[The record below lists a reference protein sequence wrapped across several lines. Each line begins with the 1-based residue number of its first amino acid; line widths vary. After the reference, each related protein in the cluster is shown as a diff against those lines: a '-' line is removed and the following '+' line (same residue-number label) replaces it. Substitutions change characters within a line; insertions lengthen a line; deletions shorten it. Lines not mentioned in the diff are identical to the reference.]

1 MSDHPHSAPHASRV
15 NVTLELPLDVYNRLE
30 RRARYMSVTVD
41 SLVRII
47 LAQQLYDT
55 SLRNLD

>member
-1 MSDHPHSAPHASRV
+1 MSDYLHAGRV
-15 NVTLELPLDVYNRLE
+15 NVTLELPLDVYKRLE

-41 SLVRII
+41 ALVKII

-55 SLRNLD
+55 SLRNMD